1 MSNDEMSG
9 LLAFCTSR
17 LDWLVETTTALVG
30 VESPTPDKA
39 AVDRC
44 GREVARRMETLGAA
58 VDAVPSGTTGDHLR
72 ATFGSGAG
80 QILLL
85 GHIDTVWPVG
95 QIERMPIRRDGD
107 RLYGPG
113 VFDMKAGIAIGMLAA
128 AAITRPE
135 VDLGRRVVLLLTADE
150 ERGSGSSRALVEA
163 EARRSEAVCV
173 LEPALPGGALKT
185 RRKGAGEFELQVRGV
200 ASHAGL
206 EPEKGASA
214 ISELAAQIGALD
226 ALADA
231 ARGVTVNVGLVAGG
245 SRPNVVAEHARAV
258 VDVRVE
264 SAEDARRVELA
275 MRRLQPRDRR
285 TSIVLGGG
293 FSRPPL
299 ERTAGVARLYG
310 LAREVARALGR
321 DLAEGAAGGGSDG
334 NFTAALGVP
343 TLDGLGAV
351 GDGAHA
357 LHEHVEVGQLP
368 WRAALVAG
376 LLQRIAADG
385 QTDC

>member
-17 LDWLVETTTALVG
+17 RDWLVETTTALVNL
-30 VESPTPDKA
+30 ESPTPDKA

-44 GREVARRMETLGAA
+44 GREVAKRMEALDAA

-128 AAITRPE
+128 AAVTRPE

-150 ERGSGSSRALVEA
+150 ERGSGASRALVEA
-163 EARRSEAVCV
+163 EARRSDAVCV

-185 RRKGAGEFELQVRGV
+185 CRKGSGEFELLVRGV

-226 ALADA
+226 ALADP

-258 VDVRVE
+258 VDVRVQ
-264 SAEDARRVELA
+264 SAEDARRVEVA
-275 MRRLQPRDRR
+275 MRQLQSRDRR
-285 TSIVLGGG
+285 TALVLGGG

-357 LHEHVEVGQLP
+357 LHEHVDVGQMP

-376 LLQRIAADG
+376 LLRRIAADG
-385 QTDC
+385 

>member
-1 MSNDEMSG
+1 MSSDEMSR
-9 LLAFCTSR
+9 LPAFFTSR
-17 LDWLVETTTALVG
+17 LDWLVETTTALAAL
-30 VESPTPDKA
+30 ESPTPDKA

-44 GREVARRMETLGAA
+44 GREVARRMEALGAA
-58 VDAVPSGTTGDHLR
+58 VDVVPSSTTGDHLR
-72 ATFGSGAG
+72 AAFGSGAD

-95 QIERMPIRRDGD
+95 QIERMPIRREGD

-128 AAITRPE
+128 AAVTRTE
-135 VDLGRRVVLLLTADE
+135 AGLGRRVVLLLTADE

-163 EARRSEAVCV
+163 EARRSDAVCV

-185 RRKGAGEFELQVRGV
+185 RRKGAGEFELAIRGV
-200 ASHAGL
+200 SAHAGL

-226 ALADA
+226 ALADP
-231 ARGVTVNVGLVAGG
+231 ARGVTVNVGLVEGG
-245 SRPNVVAEHARAV
+245 SRPNVVAENARAV
-258 VDVRVE
+258 VDVRVQT
-264 SAEDARRVELA
+264 AEDARRIGA
-275 MRRLQPRDRR
+275 AIRQLQPRDRR
-285 TSIVLGGG
+285 ISLALSGG

-299 ERTAGVARLYG
+299 ERTTGVARLYG
-310 LAREVARALGR
+310 MARDVARALGR
-321 DLAEGAAGGGSDG
+321 DLREGAAGGGSDG

-357 LHEHVEVGQLP
+357 LHEHVDVAQMP

-376 LLQRIAADG
+376 LLRRIDAD
-385 QTDC
+385 C

>member
-1 MSNDEMSG
+1 MSSDEMSE
-9 LLAFCTSR
+9 LLAYCTSR
-17 LDWLVETTTALVG
+17 LDWLVETTTALASL
-30 VESPTPDKA
+30 ESPTPDKA

-44 GREVARRMETLGAA
+44 GRAVAARMRALGAA
-58 VDAVPSGTTGDHLR
+58 VDVLPSDTTGDHVR
-72 ATFGSGAG
+72 AVFGSGAG
-80 QILLL
+80 QMLLL

-113 VFDMKAGIAIGMLAA
+113 VFDMKAGVAIGMLAA
-128 AAITRPE
+128 AAVTRGQVEP
-135 VDLGRRVVLLLTADE
+135 GRRVVMLLTADE
-150 ERGSGSSRALVEA
+150 ERGSAASRQLVEA
-163 EARRSEAVCV
+163 EARRSDAVCV

-185 RRKGAGEFELQVRGV
+185 RRKGAGEFELVVRGV
-200 ASHAGL
+200 AAHAGL

-214 ISELAAQIGALD
+214 ISELAAQIGAMD
-226 ALADA
+226 ALADP
-231 ARGVTVNVGLVAGG
+231 ARGVTVNVGMVEGG
-245 SRPNVVAEHARAV
+245 SRPNVVAEYARAV
-258 VDVRVE
+258 MDVRVQ
-264 SAEDARRVELA
+264 SAADADRVEAAVRTL
-275 MRRLQPRDRR
+275 RPRDRR
-285 TSIVLGGG
+285 TSLVLGGG

-310 LAREVARALGR
+310 MAREVAHALGR
-321 DLAEGAAGGGSDG
+321 DLEEGAAGGGSDG

-357 LHEHVEVGQLP
+357 LHEHVEVDQLP

-376 LLQRIAADG
+376 LLRRIDAHW
-385 QTDC
+385 

>member
-1 MSNDEMSG
+1 MSSDEMSG
-9 LLAFCTSR
+9 LLAFCAAR
-17 LDWLVETTTALVG
+17 LEWLVETTTALARL
-30 VESPTPDKA
+30 ESPTPDKA

-44 GREVARRMETLGAA
+44 GGEVAERLGALGAA
-58 VDAVPSGTTGDHLR
+58 VERLPSGTTGDHLR
-72 ATFGSGAG
+72 AAFGSGAG

-95 QIERMPIRRDGD
+95 QIERMPIRRDGN

-113 VFDMKAGIAIGMLAA
+113 VFDMKAGVAIGMLAA
-128 AAITRPE
+128 SAVSGGQER
-135 VDLGRRVVLLLTADE
+135 LRRRVVLLLTADE

-163 EARRSEAVCV
+163 EARRSDAVCV

-185 RRKGAGEFELQVRGV
+185 RRKGAGEFELAVRGV
-200 ASHAGL
+200 AAHAGL
-206 EPEKGASA
+206 EPDKGASA
-214 ISELAAQIGALD
+214 ISELAGQIGALD
-226 ALADA
+226 ALADP
-231 ARGVTVNVGLVAGG
+231 ARGVTVNVGVVAGG
-245 SRPNVVAEHARAV
+245 SRPNVVAEYARAA
-258 VDVRVE
+258 VDVRVPT
-264 SAEDARRVELA
+264 AADARRVETAL
-275 MRRLQPRDRR
+275 RQLRPRDRR
-285 TSIVLGGG
+285 TSLTLGGD

-310 LAREVARALGR
+310 MACDVARALGR

-357 LHEHVEVGQLP
+357 LHEHVEVDQMP

-376 LLQRIAADG
+376 LLRRIDAKW
-385 QTDC
+385 